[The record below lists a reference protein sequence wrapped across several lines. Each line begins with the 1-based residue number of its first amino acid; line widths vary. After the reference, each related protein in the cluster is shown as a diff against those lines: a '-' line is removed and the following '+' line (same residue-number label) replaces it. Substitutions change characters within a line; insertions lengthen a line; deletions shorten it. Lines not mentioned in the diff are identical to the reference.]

1 MTKYR
6 IMNNQYR
13 ISNRKESQVH
23 CSETLREI
31 KVKGERRKVKV
42 RGSQFGVRLSNLLV
56 NSLWALWPLWETKLI
71 YN

>member
-31 KVKGERRKVKV
+31 KVKGESSGFTV
-42 RGSQFGVRLSNLLV
+42 RGSPVKFVGEFFVGFVAFVGN
-56 NSLWALWPLWETKLI
+56 ETDL
-71 YN
+71 